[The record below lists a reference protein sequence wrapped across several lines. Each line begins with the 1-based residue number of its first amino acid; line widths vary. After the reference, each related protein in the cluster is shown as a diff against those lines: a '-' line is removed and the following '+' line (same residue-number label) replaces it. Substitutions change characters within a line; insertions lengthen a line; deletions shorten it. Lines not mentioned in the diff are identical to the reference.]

1 MALMSRS
8 LAETLAGRHGVVTLD
23 ELLHDGFSRRAI
35 ARHVARGSLVRVHNG
50 VFRSATSPET
60 FEAQCA
66 AACAADPEVIITGTA
81 AGRLWGFHHIG
92 RPDVPMALVAHAR
105 SPITRGVLLRR
116 TNLLDDTDRRRA
128 RRRNPHRE
136 SAARVVRLRTR
147 PGRRALRAPHGMGAR
162 PSHHHADAVAYGI
175 TDECTRAHGCSS
187 GESGALVA
195 LGLATPG
202 RLRSRTPRPEG
213 ARTSRREPPGS
224 PVSVAAHR
232 WDGDPPRRC
241 RARTALGGRD
251 RSRHVAR
258 WSVRRSARQ
267 GSRPR
272 SETSRLAGRAGHR
285 SGTGGGLRTG
295 HLRARRTPSAPT
307 HRTASRVTST
317 PPISP
322 IS

>member
-116 TNLLDDTDRRRA
+116 TNLLDDTDRVERA
-128 RRRNPHRE
+128 DGIRIASPPRAWFDCARDLDDEHFERLTEWVLDHHTTMPTLWRMA
-136 SAARVVRLRTR
+136 SRMSARGRTGAARVNRVLSLRSDWQRPADSGLELRVLKALERRGVNPLVRQYPLRLIDGTVIHLDGAVPELRWAVEIDHVTWHGGRFDTQRDKARDRGARRLGWQVERVTDQELAEDFARAISELVELHRLRR
-147 PGRRALRAPHGMGAR
+147 IELRAA
-162 PSHHHADAVAYGI
+162 
-175 TDECTRAHGCSS
+175 
-187 GESGALVA
+187 
-195 LGLATPG
+195 
-202 RLRSRTPRPEG
+202 
-213 ARTSRREPPGS
+213 
-224 PVSVAAHR
+224 
-232 WDGDPPRRC
+232 
-241 RARTALGGRD
+241 
-251 RSRHVAR
+251 
-258 WSVRRSARQ
+258 
-267 GSRPR
+267 
-272 SETSRLAGRAGHR
+272 
-285 SGTGGGLRTG
+285 
-295 HLRARRTPSAPT
+295 
-307 HRTASRVTST
+307 
-317 PPISP
+317 
-322 IS
+322 